1 MRQKDK
7 QTNVHS
13 TLYYLLIAAAITTGI
28 TGILHLRLFFTGL
41 DRGISDIGIFFLVS
55 GVLQLFWVIP
65 MIRRWGRPWYYFG
78 LGGTIVLVVIWGMT
92 RVPNPITHGRALPI
106 NSMSIVTELFEFS
119 FIIITAIIIIISKER
134 SKRAPEIKQD
144 VK

>member
-1 MRQKDK
+1 MKRIDK

-28 TGILHLRLFFTGL
+28 AGILHLRLFFNGL
-41 DRGISDIGIFFLVS
+41 DRGINDIGIFFLVA

-65 MIRRWGRPWYYFG
+65 MIIRWGRPWYYFG
-78 LGGTIVLVVIWGMT
+78 LGGTIVLVVLWGIT
-92 RVPNPITHGRALPI
+92 RIPNPITHGRGLPI
-106 NSMSIVTELFEFS
+106 NSVSIVTELFEFA
-119 FIIITAIIIIISKER
+119 FIIITAIIIISNER

>member
-1 MRQKDK
+1 MRQV
-7 QTNVHS
+7 NVH
-13 TLYYLLIAAAITTGI
+13 TRLYYYYGAAITTGI
-28 TGILHLRLFFTGL
+28 AGIMHLRLFFNGL
-41 DRGISDIGIFFLVS
+41 DRDINDIGMFFLVS

-106 NSMSIVTELFEFS
+106 NSMSIVTELFEFA
-119 FIIITAIIIIISKER
+119 FITITAIIIISNER